1 MNKGNVDEVVQLCLV
16 LVSEASGFRFQK
28 GYRACSWNAQCT
40 FHAHVHAACPEP
52 VSGKKKRAVGLY
64 QLLYLPAEVLPLP
77 VRMLSDDEP
86 TASPAARNQEV
97 AFCQLFRC
105 GIRHGTQTDTQAFR
119 PKVHGYFAGIG
130 GRFPF
135 VAVIEDDGF
144 SVVRKVTVYLF
155 HLAHYYCC

>member
-1 MNKGNVDEVVQLCLV
+1 MNKGYTDEMVQLSFV
-16 LVSEASGFRFQK
+16 LVGEASGFRFQK
-28 GYRACSWNAQCT
+28 GYRACLGNVQCP
-40 FHAHVHAACPEP
+40 FHAHVHTACPES
-52 VSGKKKRAVGLY
+52 VSGEKKRTVGLH
-64 QLLYLPAEVLPLP
+64 QLLYLPAEVLPLL

-86 TASPAARNQEV
+86 SAGPAARNQKV
-97 AFCQLFRC
+97 ASCQLLRC

-119 PKVHGYFAGIG
+119 PKVHGYFAGIS